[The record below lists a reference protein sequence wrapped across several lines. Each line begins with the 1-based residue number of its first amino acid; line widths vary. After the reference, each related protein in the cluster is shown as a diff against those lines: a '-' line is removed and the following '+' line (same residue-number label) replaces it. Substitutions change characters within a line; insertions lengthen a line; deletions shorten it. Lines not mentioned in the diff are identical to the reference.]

1 MTKLSML
8 ERCLFLFTLIFVLV
22 TLSWFCYQNGE
33 RELYRITVDKTSQGL
48 SSSQGVEENPSPGIL
63 EGERI
68 NLNTAPVEE
77 LVRLPGIG
85 EARAESIVS
94 YRKANGPFQRVED
107 LMEVSGI
114 GEGIFERVFP
124 YITVS

>member
-8 ERCLFLFTLIFVLV
+8 ERYLFLFTLIFVLV

-33 RELYRITVDKTSQGL
+33 RELYRITVDKTTQGL
-48 SSSQGVEENPSPGIL
+48 PASQGVEENPAPGIL

-85 EARAESIVS
+85 EARAKSIVS
-94 YRKANGPFQRVED
+94 YRNAHGPFQRMED

-114 GEGIFERVFP
+114 GAGIFEKLSP